1 MAPSSSWAWEHPR
14 ARQQPWVRR
23 PSSPQQ
29 GRERQRRARGQP
41 ARGPREAF
49 AGMQRS
55 QVKKMS
61 ETEPKREQTA
71 KLPGQSSKS

>member
-1 MAPSSSWAWEHPR
+1 MQPSSSWAWEHLR
-14 ARQQPWVRR
+14 ARQ

-71 KLPGQSSKS
+71 KLPGQSSKSHK